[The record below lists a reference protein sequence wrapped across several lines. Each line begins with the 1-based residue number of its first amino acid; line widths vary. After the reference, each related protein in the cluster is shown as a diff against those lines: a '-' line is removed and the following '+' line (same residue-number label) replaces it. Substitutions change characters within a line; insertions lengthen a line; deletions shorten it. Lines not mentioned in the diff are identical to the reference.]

1 MNESKINIKQNN
13 LTEVTFSELSYW
25 FILNTNNEINSKD
38 PSYKLLLQIDDIK
51 TIKTILEK
59 NKGQITKFFY
69 FNRDKICKILYDY
82 DEIIFLKYDDNNK
95 NLSFYFYLL
104 LLIKDAPDLLNF
116 TYDVK
121 YITEMM
127 NIQNSNENN
136 DDEIYKII
144 ISKIIIELLIDFQNI
159 NDYYD
164 EENEKKIK
172 NNIDKNKIIIKKN
185 CDYLNDIDINWSEK
199 DIIEKRIDDMYIE
212 IIVAL
217 IKKNKFGDI
226 DNLLKKLDLENISL
240 TEKMMEQLINVL
252 NNNDYIN
259 GYVIKE
265 EEDFNKNF
273 KIHFYYNILKYLI
286 KDEFF
291 IYKIPFLIKTMNIC
305 RTKRKTGRKT
315 GKNISFKNKN
325 NILGKIKFIF
335 LKFTGTDENIVEEKS
350 VPNIRNIL
358 SNVSFRDSNNK
369 LPSLN
374 KENPEEITE
383 LNCILYIRNL
393 LTNDKI
399 KNDFISSIKEKNNR
413 GIDKII
419 KCLKIEKNFE
429 NKFKEIINNNKFINK
444 LENKKDLEF
453 NNKFIKDFFYFEESL
468 EEIND
473 LEKNLPINSNPRSID
488 TFKGWIEK
496 KEEKDKSG

>member
-69 FNRDKICKILYDY
+69 FNRDKIYKILYDY

-127 NIQNSNENN
+127 NIQNNNENN

-217 IKKNKFGDI
+217 IKKNKFGYI

-240 TEKMMEQLINVL
+240 T
-252 NNNDYIN
+252 
-259 GYVIKE
+259 
-265 EEDFNKNF
+265 
-273 KIHFYYNILKYLI
+273 
-286 KDEFF
+286 
-291 IYKIPFLIKTMNIC
+291 
-305 RTKRKTGRKT
+305 
-315 GKNISFKNKN
+315 
-325 NILGKIKFIF
+325 
-335 LKFTGTDENIVEEKS
+335 
-350 VPNIRNIL
+350 
-358 SNVSFRDSNNK
+358 
-369 LPSLN
+369 
-374 KENPEEITE
+374 
-383 LNCILYIRNL
+383 
-393 LTNDKI
+393 
-399 KNDFISSIKEKNNR
+399 
-413 GIDKII
+413 
-419 KCLKIEKNFE
+419 
-429 NKFKEIINNNKFINK
+429 
-444 LENKKDLEF
+444 
-453 NNKFIKDFFYFEESL
+453 
-468 EEIND
+468 
-473 LEKNLPINSNPRSID
+473 
-488 TFKGWIEK
+488 
-496 KEEKDKSG
+496 